1 MKNISLMIIILL
13 ALAITVIGCSGLS
26 AKAGHTEIDPL
37 RGSVPESFHFSLQ
50 DEDIR
55 NYLLMVNCATF
66 PPDRNLEVSL
76 LGKLADVKSEKE
88 LKIVF
93 DHIWNENEH
102 IRTLI
107 NQPAKKTGFSYPMA
121 EIYYLLSAIIEPTW
135 QREAAERM
143 FQKHLMHLKP
153 HQLSGYAL
161 HFYTLALLKNYKFN
175 ASIPFL
181 KRLERFT
188 TPLVYLQD
196 LEVALGYAFDG
207 KDYSTA
213 SQIMVLICQTGISDD
228 MASANEILYRAVS
241 IMKNANKSQLMHE
254 ALDPL
259 IRHNHDL
266 LNYSFAKLLREPLAH
281 ATANT
286 SENVKKLK
294 INVQVIKAGRNS
306 NYMDPELNG
315 IEESMRGILSFSS
328 FKLTSKETLYLQ
340 SEKTGEISLPGRNVL
355 TIRPIKIAHN
365 MSQINVTV
373 AKEGKTI
380 FHTLL
385 ESANGGITT
394 IGGPQTVDGMIL
406 LRLKTYNVE

>member
-1 MKNISLMIIILL
+1 
-13 ALAITVIGCSGLS
+13 
-26 AKAGHTEIDPL
+26 
-37 RGSVPESFHFSLQ
+37 
-50 DEDIR
+50 
-55 NYLLMVNCATF
+55 
-66 PPDRNLEVSL
+66 
-76 LGKLADVKSEKE
+76 
-88 LKIVF
+88 
-93 DHIWNENEH
+93 
-102 IRTLI
+102 
-107 NQPAKKTGFSYPMA
+107 MA

-143 FQKHLMHLKP
+143 FQEHLMHLKP

-207 KDYSTA
+207 KDYSNA
-213 SQIMVLICQTGISDD
+213 SQIMVLVCQTGISDD

-241 IMKNANKSQLMHE
+241 TMKNANKNQLMHE

-259 IRHNHDL
+259 IRHNSDL
-266 LNYSFAKLLREPLAH
+266 LNYSFAKLLREPPAH

-294 INVQVIKAGRNS
+294 IEVH
-306 NYMDPELNG
+306 
-315 IEESMRGILSFSS
+315 
-328 FKLTSKETLYLQ
+328 
-340 SEKTGEISLPGRNVL
+340 
-355 TIRPIKIAHN
+355 IKIAHN
-365 MSQINVTV
+365 MSQINVAV
-373 AKEGKTI
+373 AKEEKTI
-380 FHTLL
+380 FHTLI

-406 LRLKTYNVE
+406 LRLTTQCY